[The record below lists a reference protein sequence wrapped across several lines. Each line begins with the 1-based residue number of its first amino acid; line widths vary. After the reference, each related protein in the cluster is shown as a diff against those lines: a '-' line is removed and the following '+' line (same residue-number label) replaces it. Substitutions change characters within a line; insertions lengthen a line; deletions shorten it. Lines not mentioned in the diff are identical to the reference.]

1 MNISME
7 AVNDD
12 DHFRLARCNKEPL
25 IYLSNADKNDK
36 RDRRGF
42 WFVPCKERAT
52 RLRELIKCC
61 EAALLMIETPKPKSK
76 KTAKRPSLQ
85 G

>member
-1 MNISME
+1 MKIAME

-12 DHFRLARCNKEPL
+12 DHFRLAHCNKEPL
-25 IYLSNADKNDK
+25 IYLGNTDKNDK
-36 RDRRGF
+36 RERRGF
-42 WFVPCKERAT
+42 WFIPCKSRAE

-61 EAALLMIETPKPKSK
+61 EAALLMIEKPKTKSK
-76 KTAKRPSLQ
+76 KTTKSQSLQ